1 MGGLA
6 SPTHPRSPSFSR
18 QNKDNHARGGSIWL
32 LAILQRANY
41 SRAWTLLGNANSTSL
56 FSSACEII

>member
-6 SPTHPRSPSFSR
+6 SPTHPTPPPSFSR

-32 LAILQRANY
+32 LAIC
-41 SRAWTLLGNANSTSL
+41 NAQTIV
-56 FSSACEII
+56 ARGRC